1 MAKFRYRM
9 QSILDIKM
17 KLEIQA
23 KQEFSAAKAALDEE
37 LDKLEKL
44 QKRKAGYEAKA
55 VELLQGTLKLK
66 EIQINK
72 AVILKMDE
80 YIQAQQVQIKRAEKK
95 LEAARLKLTELMQER
110 KMHEKLKEHAFD
122 EFKEEVKKQEGKE
135 VDELTS
141 YTYGQ
146 RIQEK
151 AKQESNRGKEEV
163 NG

>member
-135 VDELTS
+135 ADELTS

>member
-146 RIQEK
+146 RIQQK

>member
-23 KQEFSAAKAALDEE
+23 KQEFSSAKAALDEE
-37 LDKLEKL
+37 LDKMVKL

-72 AVILKMDE
+72 AVILKMD
-80 YIQAQQVQIKRAEKK
+80 
-95 LEAARLKLTELMQER
+95 
-110 KMHEKLKEHAFD
+110 
-122 EFKEEVKKQEGKE
+122 
-135 VDELTS
+135 
-141 YTYGQ
+141 
-146 RIQEK
+146 
-151 AKQESNRGKEEV
+151 
-163 NG
+163 